1 MQEEFDSIKRL
12 LKKADKKD
20 SKREVFGANKHQYC
34 CNPPIVEE
42 MLQKLEEDFHII
54 LSKEYRN
61 FLKFIGNG
69 GAGPYYGLYPI
80 EKAFDYNKEFL
91 CMPCLLKPNM
101 TEKQWQELLEEYQ
114 INEEDDEWEKI
125 YSGILPIG
133 TQGCTYEMGL
143 ILTGEYRGRIVYF
156 DYDYENIPFFVEEN
170 DFLKWYIRWLEEVV
184 NGYHI
189 FWFGYNAE
197 GNEKTLIDKYQKA
210 ETEERKLYILDSF
223 LKFPRIKKKT
233 ENFIWNIQYD
243 NSEVIKEKV
252 TDILL
257 HFDCKKGKKLL
268 ELLWNKKRYAA
279 VVRLVW
285 KRQKNDF
292 EKWGEKIFRITDILQ
307 GKDVVIAAY
316 ILKNCSKMTVG
327 DILKLLDN
335 PNTTEEEKY
344 QIVYCTKQMY
354 QKEKYIEQ
362 YIRLFLEKDDFFRL
376 IVIQTLSDMK
386 NEKLFEIYDDF
397 IKKQRTTE
405 EGERIY
411 TQVKK
416 GKRVY
421 GSTIANIFSNL
432 NEIYKNVGKRF

>member
-1 MQEEFDSIKRL
+1 
-12 LKKADKKD
+12 
-20 SKREVFGANKHQYC
+20 
-34 CNPPIVEE
+34 
-42 MLQKLEEDFHII
+42 
-54 LSKEYRN
+54 
-61 FLKFIGNG
+61 
-69 GAGPYYGLYPI
+69 
-80 EKAFDYNKEFL
+80 
-91 CMPCLLKPNM
+91 MPCLLKPNM
-101 TEKQWQELLEEYQ
+101 TEKQWQELLEKYQ
-114 INEEDDEWEKI
+114 INEEEDEWEKI

-156 DYDYENIPFFVEEN
+156 DYDYENIPFFAKEN

-243 NSEVIKEKV
+243 NSEVIKEKA

-335 PNTTEEEKY
+335 PNTTEEEKC
-344 QIVYCTKQMY
+344 QIVYCTKQMC